1 MKAVKSR
8 FRSLYWRQMQVT
20 ISMVLLTLGLLG
32 ASFFAL
38 SYNYARNQKTEEI
51 ENKARIMGQ
60 LSVSYLEAGRFLSLE
75 ELQSDPGFRQLAS
88 FAATVSDVDFMICD
102 LNGQVLLST
111 DESLAGQVVTMPTE
125 MTREIIRGGESSVMS
140 DLDGLY
146 EQKQFVVGT
155 PAVNPASQET
165 VGVVFAVSADSAL
178 RALWQGF
185 IGLVYMTALVVLMV
199 AFMVPTAIT
208 YPTVAQM
215 FMEADLIQTLIPQ
228 IVPCL
233 CNAFG
238 IFLLR
243 QNFMQVP
250 EELLESARLDEASE
264 LQIITK
270 IMLPMAKATIVN
282 IMMLSMMGT
291 WNSYFW
297 PLVMTYHDEV
307 RPITIA
313 IQSMKDME
321 GGLQWPIIM
330 AGNCILVL
338 PVLVLFL
345 AASKKIIAAM
355 AYRGVK

>member
-1 MKAVKSR
+1 MAMSKQQVRTLRKARKITSTVIGTILKIFVCIIFGFPFLWMIFTSFKTNAEAIR
-8 FRSLYWRQMQVT
+8 MPPTLFPNKATIDAYVT
-20 ISMVLLTLGLLG
+20 VFSELNLGRYIGNTLIILAATTIGQFLVMVPAAYAFAKYKFKGNGLL
-32 ASFFAL
+32 F
-38 SYNYARNQKTEEI
+38 
-51 ENKARIMGQ
+51 
-60 LSVSYLEAGRFLSLE
+60 
-75 ELQSDPGFRQLAS
+75 GF
-88 FAATVSDVDFMICD
+88 
-102 LNGQVLLST
+102 
-111 DESLAGQVVTMPTE
+111 
-125 MTREIIRGGESSVMS
+125 
-140 DLDGLY
+140 
-146 EQKQFVVGT
+146 
-155 PAVNPASQET
+155 
-165 VGVVFAVSADSAL
+165 
-178 RALWQGF
+178 
-185 IGLVYMTALVVLMV
+185 LMV
-199 AFMVPTAIT
+199 AFMVPTVIT
-208 YPTVAQM
+208 YPSVSKM
-215 FMEADLIQTLIPQ
+215 FMEAGLIRTLIPQ

-250 EELLESARLDEASE
+250 EELLESARLDEANE

-270 IMLPMAKATIVN
+270 IMLPMAKASLAN
-282 IMMLSMMGT
+282 IMMLSMIGT

-313 IQSMKDME
+313 IESMKNLE

-338 PVLVLFL
+338 PILILFL